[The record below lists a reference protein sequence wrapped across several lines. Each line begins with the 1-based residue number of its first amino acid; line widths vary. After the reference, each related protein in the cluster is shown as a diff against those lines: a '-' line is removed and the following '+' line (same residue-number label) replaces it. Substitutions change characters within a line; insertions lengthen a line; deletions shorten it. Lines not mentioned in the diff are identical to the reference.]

1 MAWVF
6 AGIAGPMALSSWLN
20 SRIVERIGSRR
31 IMLRALGAFTFFA
44 ALHLALAAFHGETL
58 LVFILLQALTMA
70 SFGLISANL
79 GAIAMEPLG
88 HIAATASSVQGM
100 ISTVR
105 GSLLGLAFGTSFHG
119 PPMPVLLGLPLCW
132 LPATA

>member
-1 MAWVF
+1 MGMGGLLGFINSICQIGFDVFERPDLMAWVF

-58 LVFILLQALTMA
+58 LVFILLQALPMP
-70 SFGLISANL
+70 SFGLLSAHP
-79 GAIAMEPLG
+79 GAIALEPLG
-88 HIAATASSVQGM
+88 PPGSASC
-100 ISTVR
+100 R
-105 GSLLGLAFGTSFHG
+105 D
-119 PPMPVLLGLPLCW
+119 
-132 LPATA
+132 